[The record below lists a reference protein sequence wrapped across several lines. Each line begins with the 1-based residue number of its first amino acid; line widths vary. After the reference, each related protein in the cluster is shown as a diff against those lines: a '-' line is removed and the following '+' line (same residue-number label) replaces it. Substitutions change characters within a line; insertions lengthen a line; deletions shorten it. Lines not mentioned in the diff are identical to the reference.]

1 MSRLQCA
8 LAFILLIAGNA
19 ARAAYAP
26 VPESDEGKD
35 LIVKVRASVGH
46 DSNLF
51 GAATGAIETAV
62 YTLAPGITWNRSLT
76 EQTFFSAAYGLT
88 LDRFD
93 RRPGDKFLDSH
104 DATLRLAHAF
114 SQATVID
121 LNNAFMIARNPES
134 LLAGVKVNADQSF
147 LRNQFDGRFT
157 TPLAPKVTGTVKARS
172 ALYEYRDRDLGR
184 ALDRTENLLGLA
196 ADYAVL
202 PEMKAVAEYRHQDIW
217 YTKLGE
223 TKNKRSDYL
232 MVGADHEL
240 ARKLTLSGRAG
251 LEWRSRRSE
260 RSATAPYAE
269 FSGRYAYAPR
279 SFLLGGLGYSLE
291 ETSDTARFN
300 DSRALRAFATVQ
312 HAVSALIVASVSVSL
327 EPSSLQGRRGQADV
341 DETTVR
347 SGVSLTYLPGPGWMI
362 SGSLDVDRSDSDDPA
377 RNLRRTRISLGAT
390 RSF

>member
-1 MSRLQCA
+1 MSSFRRGLV
-8 LAFILLIAGNA
+8 LALLIAVGPV
-19 ARAAYAP
+19 RAAYAP
-26 VPESDEGKD
+26 VAEAEEGKD
-35 LIVKVRASVGH
+35 LVVKVRASAGH

-51 GAATGAIETAV
+51 GAADGAIATAV
-62 YTLAPGITWNRSLT
+62 YTLAPGFTWNRSVT
-76 EQTFFSAAYGLT
+76 DQTFVSAAYGLT

-93 RRPGDKFLDSH
+93 RRPGDKLLDSH

-114 SQATVID
+114 SKNAVID

-157 TPLAPKVTGTVKARS
+157 MPLAPKVTGTAKART

-184 ALDRTENLLGLA
+184 ALDRMENLLGLS

-202 PEMKAVAEYRHQDIW
+202 PELKAVAEFRHQDIW
-217 YTKLGE
+217 YAKLGE
-223 TKNKRSDYL
+223 AKNKRSDYAML
-232 MVGADHEL
+232 GADHEL
-240 ARKLTLSGRAG
+240 ARKLTISGRAG
-251 LEWRSRRSE
+251 VEWRSRRGE
-260 RSATAPYAE
+260 ESATAPYAE

-300 DSRALRAFATVQ
+300 DSRALRAFVTVQ
-312 HAVSALIVASVSVSL
+312 HALTALIAASGSLSL
-327 EPSSLQGRRGQADV
+327 EPSTLQGRRGQANV

-347 SGVSLTYLPGPGWMI
+347 GGLTVTYLPRPGWLI
-362 SGSLDVDRSDSDDPA
+362 SASLDLDRADSDDPV
-377 RNLRRTRISLGAT
+377 RGLRRTRVSLGAT

>member
-1 MSRLQCA
+1 MSRLLHV
-8 LAFILLIAGNA
+8 LASLLLFTGGV

-26 VPESDEGKD
+26 VPETDEGKD
-35 LIVKVRASVGH
+35 LIVKMRASVAH

-51 GAATGAIETAV
+51 GAASGAISTAV
-62 YTLAPGITWNRSLT
+62 YTLAPGITWNRSVT
-76 EQTFFSAAYGLT
+76 EQTFFSASYGLT

-93 RRPGDKFLDSH
+93 RRPGDKLLDSH

-114 SQATVID
+114 SQATVLD
-121 LNNAFMIARNPES
+121 LNNAFMVARNPES

-157 TPLAPKVTGTVKARS
+157 LPLAPKVTGTVKARS

-202 PEMKAVAEYRHQDIW
+202 PELKAVAEYRHQDIW
-217 YTKLGE
+217 YAKLGE
-223 TKNKRSDYL
+223 TKNKRSDYF
-232 MVGADHEL
+232 MAGADHEL

-251 LEWRSRRSE
+251 VEWRSRRSE
-260 RSATAPYAE
+260 RSTTSPYAE
-269 FSGRYAYAPR
+269 LSGRYAYAPR

-347 SGVSLTYLPGPGWMI
+347 SGVTLTYLPKPGWMI
-362 SGSLDVDRSDSDDPA
+362 SGSVDVDRADSDDSV
-377 RNLRRTRISLGAT
+377 RNLRRTRVSLNAA